1 MCCEAEEKIFYH
13 IFEWKGLSV
22 CGGAEEG
29 FGTPAHA
36 HIHSLGVAD
45 NGYDTSGLV
54 IRLTCSVSKHL
65 HVQPHRFNHSSLNLD
80 LCFSEIQVNY
90 MYVQSFFCI

>member
-1 MCCEAEEKIFYH
+1 MCCGAEEKKFYH

-29 FGTPAHA
+29 FGTLARA

-45 NGYDTSGLV
+45 NGYDTLRLV
-54 IRLTCSVSKHL
+54 IR
-65 HVQPHRFNHSSLNLD
+65 
-80 LCFSEIQVNY
+80 
-90 MYVQSFFCI
+90 